1 MSVAIVVPIYREIL
15 TDDEKL
21 SLDLLNELLYRYPK
35 VAVVPTGLHF
45 HDSRFTRIELEEHH
59 FRNREAYSHLLLSR
73 SFYQAFE
80 QYEFILIYQLDCLL
94 FRDELQ
100 SWCDKGYDYIGP
112 PLFNNKYDA
121 KSGLSRVGNG
131 GFSLRRVRAF
141 LDVLNA
147 PIPPWS
153 RIFING
159 QSTIESILKKAKVVN
174 SMRNGVE
181 WYTGHYTLNEDLF
194 WTDRARYF
202 KPDFNI
208 APIEEALQFAFE
220 AHPRWCFER
229 NGRNLPF
236 GAHAWNLWDRAFWEE
251 RLFEKDRVPQ

>member
-1 MSVAIVVPIYREIL
+1 MSVAVVVPIYRETL
-15 TDDEKL
+15 TDDEHL
-21 SLDLLNELLYRYPK
+21 SLGQLNEHLNRYPK
-35 VAVVPTGLHF
+35 VAVVPTGLRF
-45 HDSRFTRIELEEHH
+45 QGSGFTRIEFDEHH

-73 SFYQAFE
+73 SFYHAFE
-80 QYEFILIYQLDCLL
+80 QYEYILIHQLDCLV

-112 PLFNNKYDA
+112 PLFNDKHDA
-121 KSGLSRVGNG
+121 KTGLSRVGNG
-131 GFSLRRVRAF
+131 GFSLRRIRAF

-153 RIFING
+153 RVFNNG
-159 QSTIESILKKAKVVN
+159 KSTIDNILKKVKVVK

-202 KPDFNI
+202 NPDFNI

-220 AHPRWCFER
+220 ANPRWCFER
-229 NGRNLPF
+229 NGYRLPF
-236 GAHAWNLWDRAFWEE
+236 GAHAWTVWDRAFWEGHITAVVE
-251 RLFEKDRVPQ
+251 GVK